1 MITHRDNTPF
11 AFVIFGFDL
20 KQIITC
26 EGYFFNPFFVNKTSH
41 FRDIFLFT
49 ANCFYIIK
57 TIKEKT
63 PANHRQRRHNR
74 QKRAERRGARAAPP
88 LVYSCAATRAR
99 IIWRGGR
106 RTARIGRA
114 SGSAAAERSEGEK
127 TSRKHTHSTQARGQ
141 GREKFSRPTRSRASE
156 SERAT
161 RATRPTGPT
170 RPPAVKKNRP
180 ARRRS
185 EATSRRGEK
194 GARGERGAGK
204 GTGGRERAVL

>member
-1 MITHRDNTPF
+1 MRSS
-11 AFVIFGFDL
+11 
-20 KQIITC
+20 
-26 EGYFFNPFFVNKTSH
+26 FFNLFFVNKTSH

-63 PANHRQRRHNR
+63 PANHRQCRHNR

-170 RPPAVKKNRP
+170 RPPQSKR
-180 ARRRS
+180 
-185 EATSRRGEK
+185 TDQ
-194 GARGERGAGK
+194 RGAGAK
-204 GTGGRERAVL
+204 RQAAGGRRERGGSGGRQGNRGRERAVL